1 MKSTEARADMVDKI
15 AFQSIGGVEGIY
27 LPSSENPE
35 YGTLL
40 TDYGIFPAEV
50 SKRIIKKFPKF
61 TGHLISEASNEI
73 RLKFSAWVIGTEEAP
88 YYRLD
93 LRSIHDEFPE
103 WLEGDN
109 WFYLQGIIHKRT
121 PEIVSLRM
129 QRNYWQNYHPDAIA
143 NSVNY
148 LKIKNCPSNVKASQ
162 FWKFTVCF
170 REGFLHCLTGERLAD
185 ATTTKKILKSW
196 QTDPLHASKSKD
208 LLHKK
213 INTAIAMPNFN

>member
-1 MKSTEARADMVDKI
+1 MVDKI

-27 LPSSENPE
+27 LPSQENPE

-50 SKRIIKKFPKF
+50 SKRIMKKFAKF
-61 TGHLISEASNEI
+61 TGHPISETSGET
-73 RLKFSAWVIGTEEAP
+73 RLKFIAWVIGTSEAP

-103 WLEGDN
+103 WLKGDN
-109 WFYLQGIIHKRT
+109 WFYLQGIVKERNS
-121 PEIVSLRM
+121 ERVRLKM
-129 QRNYWQNYHPDAIA
+129 QRNYWQNYHPDAIT
-143 NSVNY
+143 NSINY
-148 LKIKNCPSNVKASQ
+148 LEIKNCPSNVKASQ

-185 ATTTKKILKSW
+185 ARTTKKIIESW
-196 QTDPLHASKSKD
+196 KTEPLHASNYEE
-208 LLHKK
+208 LLKR
-213 INTAIAMPNFN
+213 TSV